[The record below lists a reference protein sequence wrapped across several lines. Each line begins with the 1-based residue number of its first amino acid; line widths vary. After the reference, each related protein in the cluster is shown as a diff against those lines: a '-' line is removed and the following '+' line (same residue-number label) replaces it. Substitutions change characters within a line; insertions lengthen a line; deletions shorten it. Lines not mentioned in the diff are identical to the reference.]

1 MIAVVSLRRAENE
14 IDPQFELKYVDL
26 ERKNKEEGY
35 LQEVKYDTEGEL
47 RKFLK
52 SAGLADAAINEYF
65 EKAQA

>member
-1 MIAVVSLRRAENE
+1 MIRVVSLRQADKE

-26 ERKNKEEGY
+26 ERKNKEEDY
-35 LQEVKYDTEGEL
+35 FQEVKYDTEGEL

>member
-1 MIAVVSLRRAENE
+1 MIRVVSLRQADKE

-35 LQEVKYDTEGEL
+35 LQEVKYDTEEEL

>member
-1 MIAVVSLRRAENE
+1 MIRVVNLRKADNE

-26 ERKNKEEGY
+26 ERRKNEEGY
-35 LQEVKYDTEGEL
+35 FQEVKYDTESEL

-52 SAGLADAAINEYF
+52 SVGLADAAINEYF

>member
-1 MIAVVSLRRAENE
+1 MIAVVSLRRADNE
-14 IDPQFELKYVDL
+14 IDPQFELRYVDL
-26 ERKNKEEGY
+26 ERRKNEEGY
-35 LQEVKYDTEGEL
+35 FQEVKYDTESEL